1 MELTIRTIGDE
12 FRCYLGGR
20 ELGLIWPGASL
31 IDEASVF
38 HPADSDLLMVKIV
51 FKNWLGGLHEAY
63 HDKVL
68 KTMDETMWALVDAE
82 MNATFWLRP
91 NLAHLAEGDRE
102 LHPKKRND
110 GNDNNV

>member
-1 MELTIRTIGDE
+1 MKELSIRTIGDE
-12 FRCYLGGR
+12 FRCFLGGR

-38 HPADSDLLMVKIV
+38 HPADSKNLQIKIV

-68 KTMDETMWALVDAE
+68 QAMSDVMQAFNDTG
-82 MNATFWLRP
+82 MNVSFWLRP
-91 NLAHLAEGDRE
+91 HFAHLDEGDKFLSE
-102 LHPKKRND
+102 I
-110 GNDNNV
+110 